1 MAPLIYVPKAYKLKA
16 HMKRLVLTFV
26 LFVSA
31 VDGMPGAQSLPD
43 APAAKIDAIVADEQ
57 ARQKI
62 PGISIAVAFDN
73 RIVYLKSFGQ
83 ANLEHGVPAKP
94 ATAFRTASVAKP
106 LTAAA
111 AMALVE
117 DGRLDLDAPVRTY
130 CPAWPAKHPTITTRQ
145 LLGHLAGVRHY
156 AKPGESSGKD
166 HYFTIADS
174 LKLFAEDPLLHP
186 PGSKYFYS
194 TYGFSVV
201 ACAIEG
207 ASGQSFEAFMRDRV
221 FAKAKMTRTRLDRV
235 FEIIPDR
242 AAGYQMLTEERF
254 KRLPP
259 AVSVFAK
266 VGDVYNAVLHDTS
279 MKVAGGGFVSTA
291 EDLVNFGI
299 ALDTGTLLKKST
311 VEQMW
316 TSQATPD
323 GKLTGYGLG
332 FGVAPAVDGIRR
344 LSHSGNQAGAASAFA
359 IVPEVG
365 AVYAILTNLE
375 DADLAVISRGITSA
389 LREHYMRKHP

>member
-1 MAPLIYVPKAYKLKA
+1 
-16 HMKRLVLTFV
+16 
-26 LFVSA
+26 
-31 VDGMPGAQSLPD
+31 
-43 APAAKIDAIVADEQ
+43 
-57 ARQKI
+57 
-62 PGISIAVAFDN
+62 
-73 RIVYLKSFGQ
+73 
-83 ANLEHGVPAKP
+83 
-94 ATAFRTASVAKP
+94 
-106 LTAAA
+106 
-111 AMALVE
+111 
-117 DGRLDLDAPVRTY
+117 
-130 CPAWPAKHPTITTRQ
+130 
-145 LLGHLAGVRHY
+145 
-156 AKPGESSGKD
+156 
-166 HYFTIADS
+166 
-174 LKLFAEDPLLHP
+174 
-186 PGSKYFYS
+186 
-194 TYGFSVV
+194 
-201 ACAIEG
+201 
-207 ASGQSFEAFMRDRV
+207 MRDRV
-221 FAKAKMTRTRLDRV
+221 FAKTKMTRTRLDRV

-242 AAGYQMLTEERF
+242 AAGYQMLTDETF

-299 ALDTGTLLKKST
+299 ALDTGTLLKKAT

-344 LSHSGNQAGAASAFA
+344 LSHSGNQAGAASAFV

-375 DADLAVISRGITSA
+375 DADLAVISRGITST
-389 LREHYMRKHP
+389 LRQHYMPKHP